1 MINKKKEDRKSYAV
15 DLKTRY
21 EVTFKKEL
29 GEFKKGD
36 TTSVTLP
43 IALKWIKAGYVDST
57 GEISRASKESGTDEL
72 LKQSKEPVKET
83 L

>member
-1 MINKKKEDRKSYAV
+1 MIKKKVEKKSYSV

-21 EVTFKKEL
+21 EVTFKKDL

-43 IALKWIKAGYVDST
+43 IALKWIKGGYVDST
-57 GEISRASKESGTDEL
+57 SEIGKASKESGTDEL
-72 LKQSKEPVKET
+72 LKPVKDATKE
-83 L
+83 

>member
-1 MINKKKEDRKSYAV
+1 MINKKKEEKKSYAL

-21 EVTFKKEL
+21 EVTFKKAL
-29 GEFKKGD
+29 GEFKKDD

-57 GEISRASKESGTDEL
+57 SEINRAAKASGTDEL
-72 LKQSKEPVKET
+72 IKKVEPAKE
-83 L
+83 